1 MMKRFFIIV
10 FIFLFVIVYI
20 DRFYSDYY
28 VIPDDSIRIRIIA
41 NSDSFEDQYVK
52 IKIRDIIEPII
63 EGDLSNSSSLDE
75 SRLIIKSNL
84 DKYSSLVSSYLSD
97 NSYDETFSINYGS
110 NYFPLKEYKG
120 VRYESGNYESLV
132 IKLGSGMGD
141 NWWCVMFPPICSL
154 EFEEDSTIEYK
165 VFVKELF
172 DKYF

>member
-1 MMKRFFIIV
+1 MKRFFII
-10 FIFLFVIVYI
+10 FILFLILVIYI
-20 DRFYSDYY
+20 DKYDSNYY

-41 NSDSFEDQYVK
+41 NSDSFDDQYIK
-52 IKIRDIIEPII
+52 IKVKQLIEPVI
-63 EGDLSNSSSLDE
+63 EEDLSNSSSLEE
-75 SRLIIKSNL
+75 SRSIIMNNL
-84 DKYSSLVSSYLSD
+84 NKYDSMISSYLVD
-97 NSYDETFSINYGS
+97 NSYRDNFSINYGS

-120 VRYESGNYESLV
+120 VKYESGYYESLV

-154 EFEEDSTIEYK
+154 EVEENSDIEYK

>member
-1 MMKRFFIIV
+1 MKRFFII
-10 FIFLFVIVYI
+10 FILFLILVIYI
-20 DRFYSDYY
+20 DKYDSNYY

-41 NSDSFEDQYVK
+41 NSDSFDDQYIK
-52 IKIRDIIEPII
+52 IKVKQLIEPVI
-63 EGDLSNSSSLDE
+63 EEDLSNSSSLEE
-75 SRLIIKSNL
+75 SRSIIMENL
-84 DKYSSLVSSYLSD
+84 NKYDSMISSYLVD
-97 NSYDETFSINYGS
+97 NSYSDNFSINYGS

-120 VRYESGNYESLV
+120 VKYESGYYESLV

-154 EFEEDSTIEYK
+154 EVEENSDIEYK